1 MSLAH
6 HSLVAWQRADDLF
19 IELHQ
24 LSLKQFPAFERFEL
38 GGQLRRAGYSVP
50 ANIVEGSAKPQGRAR
65 LNFYNIAQSSLAE
78 VGYCIHVAQ
87 RLGYISEI
95 VASELET
102 RIKQVGAPLAGLIRS
117 ERFHIGMNV
126 VGVVVG
132 VVFLTSR
139 LS

>member
-24 LSLKQFPAFERFEL
+24 LSLKRFPAFERFEL

-65 LNFYNIAQSSLAE
+65 LNFYNIAQA
-78 VGYCIHVAQ
+78 GQ
-87 RLGYISEI
+87 RKWGTAFTL
-95 VASELET
+95 
-102 RIKQVGAPLAGLIRS
+102 
-117 ERFHIGMNV
+117 H
-126 VGVVVG
+126 
-132 VVFLTSR
+132 
-139 LS
+139 

>member
-24 LSLKQFPAFERFEL
+24 LSLKHFPAFERFEL

-50 ANIVEGSAKPQGRAR
+50 ANIVEGSAKPQGRSR
-65 LNFYNIAQSSLAE
+65 LNFYNIAQASLAE

-95 VASELET
+95 LAAELESK
-102 RIKQVGAPLAGLIRS
+102 IKRVGAPLASLIRS
-117 ERFHIGMNV
+117 ERFHIGIKV
-126 VGVVVG
+126 VGVVIG
-132 VVFLTSR
+132 VVFLTRR